1 MYRNLNMSL
10 LKKYKN
16 PLKILYLWTIQ
27 EVLEIQAIT
36 EAIKSIGEIDENR
49 KKMMKKIKMTQDE
62 LDMMKPTNTGN
73 ARELFGQDDS
83 VTSERSRRLNL
94 DSTRTFEAQKDVV
107 LMVSVYEMAIYF
119 MVDKIIPRFKA
130 ERVDTYR
137 KILNQFSKMEQA
149 NSSNIILMWQSIIE
163 FHKAKA
169 TEILVDEQSLDN
181 EV

>member
-1 MYRNLNMSL
+1 
-10 LKKYKN
+10 
-16 PLKILYLWTIQ
+16 
-27 EVLEIQAIT
+27 
-36 EAIKSIGEIDENR
+36 
-49 KKMMKKIKMTQDE
+49 
-62 LDMMKPTNTGN
+62 
-73 ARELFGQDDS
+73 
-83 VTSERSRRLNL
+83 
-94 DSTRTFEAQKDVV
+94 
-107 LMVSVYEMAIYF
+107 MVSVYEMAIYF

-181 EV
+181 EVWAYA

>member
-1 MYRNLNMSL
+1 
-10 LKKYKN
+10 
-16 PLKILYLWTIQ
+16 
-27 EVLEIQAIT
+27 
-36 EAIKSIGEIDENR
+36 
-49 KKMMKKIKMTQDE
+49 
-62 LDMMKPTNTGN
+62 
-73 ARELFGQDDS
+73 
-83 VTSERSRRLNL
+83 
-94 DSTRTFEAQKDVV
+94 
-107 LMVSVYEMAIYF
+107 MVSVYEMAIYF